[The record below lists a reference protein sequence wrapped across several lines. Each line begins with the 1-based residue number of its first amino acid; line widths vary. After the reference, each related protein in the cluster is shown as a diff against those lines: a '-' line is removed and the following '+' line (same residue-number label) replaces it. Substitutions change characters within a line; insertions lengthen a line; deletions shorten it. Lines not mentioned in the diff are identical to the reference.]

1 VKPIG
6 TDDKPAAKQDSL
18 QQLLAAAY
26 TVQQHNER
34 LHTCLPPE
42 NGYSQI
48 LKEILEV
55 QEQLQNSPLDLR
67 ERMAL
72 IARRLRQ
79 MTQASGSA
87 IGLVSGARLE
97 YYAATGSAASQAG
110 RSLPQEFS
118 LPYECLRTGQLL
130 QCPAAESDSR
140 LNSELCRSLGVKAL
154 IAVPVK
160 HEGQIAGVLELHFA
174 EPNTF
179 QEQEVRTCQLI
190 SALVAEAI
198 LKPLSHRAD
207 VKMHGPTQPADM
219 PSQPRIPHVKDS
231 ESLLA
236 ALEKIRPKLEHLA
249 LHQGA
254 FSDPQAA
261 SEPAL
266 PANGK
271 ESTSWSVPEPA
282 ASPSVSTSVCRGCDQ
297 PMGEDEGFCSHCGSP
312 RQTQRVWSSLWE
324 LQRKAEESARRTP
337 GSTVP
342 GDAFDE
348 PLDVFPSELEEIVAK
363 FSGEGFEGKE
373 TESAEVPLPSFAE
386 ELNPERALRRD
397 QKSKD
402 DISRSFDQESAPRE
416 RTKFPQPSDDPE
428 ERPEQEPD
436 AARLFLPN
444 KSSDYAPAAQE
455 LYPSFSGFASD
466 TNLLSLPT
474 DLEPRSSNSPQEMP
488 APWDQD
494 ATEESN
500 AASESSPW
508 DSATKTKEWLEIQD
522 QRSWLAKQWKQH
534 RANIYLGASAL
545 LLLIVL
551 VGWSAPSKPVPDP
564 AGSRTPAAGN
574 IRTREVPPQQP
585 ELSFSE
591 KLLVSLGLAEAPAP
605 EGVDPGNPDA
615 KVWIDVHTALYYCPG
630 ADLYGKT
637 AGGRTVTQREA
648 QQDQFQPAMR
658 KACE

>member
-34 LHTCLPPE
+34 LHTGEPPE
-42 NGYSQI
+42 NGDSRA

-55 QEQLQNSPLDLR
+55 QEQLRASPLDLR

-72 IARRLRQ
+72 IARRLRH

-87 IGLVSGARLE
+87 IGLVNGAQLE

-110 RSLPQEFS
+110 ASLPQES
-118 LPYECLRTGQLL
+118 ILPYECLRTGQPLE
-130 QCPAAESDSR
+130 CPAAERDSR

-154 IAVPVK
+154 IAVPIK

-179 QEQEVRTCQLI
+179 QEQEVRTCQLF

-198 LKPLSHRAD
+198 LKPLSQRAD
-207 VKMHGPTQPADM
+207 VNIHGPTLPTDI
-219 PSQPRIPHVKDS
+219 PSQSRNPRVNDS

-236 ALEKIRPKLEHLA
+236 ALEKIRPRLEHLA
-249 LHQGA
+249 LHQAA
-254 FSDPQAA
+254 FNDPRAANEPAHPADGKESISWSA
-261 SEPAL
+261 SEPA
-266 PANGK
+266 A
-271 ESTSWSVPEPA
+271 
-282 ASPSVSTSVCRGCDQ
+282 STSVSASICRVCDQ

-337 GSTVP
+337 GSTMP

-363 FSGEGFEGKE
+363 FSGEGFEANA

-397 QKSKD
+397 HKSRD
-402 DISRSFDQESAPRE
+402 DVSLRLDQESAPRE
-416 RTKFPQPSDDPE
+416 RTKFPRPSDDPE

-444 KSSDYAPAAQE
+444 KSSDYAPAAQD

-466 TNLLSLPT
+466 TNLLSLPA
-474 DLEPRSSNSPQEMP
+474 DLEPRSSNAQQEMT
-488 APWDQD
+488 APWDED

-500 AASESSPW
+500 PAGESSPW

-564 AGSRTPAAGN
+564 ADTRTPAAGN
-574 IRTREVPPQQP
+574 IRTREAPPRP

-591 KLLVSLGLAEAPAP
+591 KLLVSLGLAEAPPP
-605 EGVDPGNPDA
+605 EAADQGNPDA
-615 KVWIDVHTALYYCPG
+615 KVWIDVHTALYYCPS
-630 ADLYGKT
+630 AELYGKT